1 MTYAEMYEIAKSKL
15 NPQKL
20 NKHAKMGDAVCV
32 IETKNGEIYC
42 GVSLIVSGNVGFCAE
57 QGAIAEMIKDG
68 ETVIKRALIIDKFH
82 HIFPPCGKCREL
94 ISAINRENKNAEFY
108 VSSSQTVMLY
118 ELLPYDWKDIKDN
131 ELFQ

>member
-32 IETKNGEIYC
+32 IESKNEAIYC

-82 HIFPPCGKCREL
+82 HILPPCGKCREL

-108 VSSSQTVMLY
+108 VSSSQTVVLY

-131 ELFQ
+131 DVFQ